1 MPTIRSATRLA
12 LVIGFACATVVWVAT
27 GIGLIPNPQKL
38 ELSKRVDMTKTIA
51 VNVTTYAENPRGIR
65 LEKILDRTVKVDEDL
80 ISIGIFQTE
89 RGYLHTSGPHEETWN
104 ANTEDRSG
112 KQISVEINSGG
123 KKWGDLELAFRPLN
137 ASAPLMGLGYP
148 YGLIAFI
155 AAATSLLGW
164 AVLAKTLRYLNPSK
178 VVPNRVRSALDTLAE
193 GLVLVDKS
201 GEIAHANQAFQ
212 AIAKLSDSECLGMRL
227 DKLGWTR
234 SDDATELEMPWVT
247 CAKLQNRICGEIVQL
262 KRPNAPVRKFVVNA
276 TPIFDASDNIKG
288 TLVSFDDVTAME
300 NKNAELAKI
309 IGSLRSSRDEVARQ
323 NEQLSFLASYDPL
336 TKCMN
341 RRAFF
346 GQFEDVWNDESVT
359 QLNLM
364 MLDVDHFKSVNDNHG
379 HSVGDEVLKAMG
391 SILREK
397 LGEVGL
403 VCRYGGEEFVVL
415 VGSVSIE
422 QCVELAEEL
431 RVTIENT
438 EICGIYI
445 TASIGVSSKEFKPMD
460 PQHMLDQADECL
472 YNAKRSGRN
481 RVIRY
486 DQRVAI
492 DESDD
497 RAPEAEIAPEEAEIS
512 YTAVTGLL
520 SALSFR
526 CPTTAE
532 HSIRVADLC
541 VAVGESLMSKRELYR
556 LEIAALLHDIGKIG
570 VPDAIL
576 HKPGPL
582 TEEEW
587 EVMRKH
593 DEIGVE
599 IVRSAFASETVA
611 SAIESHHYSFTVR
624 NQMINQQLLNQ
635 SISLIARIITVCDA
649 YDAMTNDRVYR
660 KALSIEDS
668 LAEIKKHTPG
678 QFDPL
683 VVDILVNYVESG
695 LHHPRK
701 PSADGPATKSNS
713 RTATAIGQHIEELYE
728 AIHEQDVDRLKSVV
742 TELKQ
747 DANQTG
753 EVSNAADRLDSMIQ
767 EEDNLEKVLQLANEV
782 VDICRSSRS
791 TLVETAESIVGST
804 LNNGA
809 D

>member
-1 MPTIRSATRLA
+1 MSKIRSATRLA
-12 LVIGFACATVVWVAT
+12 LVIGFACATIVWIAT
-27 GIGLIPNPQKL
+27 GIGLISNPKKL

-80 ISIGIFQTE
+80 ISIGIFQTG
-89 RGYLHTSGPHEETWN
+89 RGYLHTSGPHEATWN
-104 ANTEDRSG
+104 ANSKDRSG

-123 KKWGDLELAFRPLN
+123 KKWADLELAFRPLN
-137 ASAPLMGLGYP
+137 ASAPLMGYP

-155 AAATSLLGW
+155 AAATSLLAW
-164 AVLAKTLRYLNPSK
+164 VVLANTLRYLNPSK

-193 GLVLVDKS
+193 GLVLVDNS

-212 AIAKLSDSECLGMRL
+212 AITEMSDSECLGMRL
-227 DKLGWTR
+227 DNFGWTR
-234 SDDATELEMPWVT
+234 SDDAADLEMPWVT
-247 CAKLQNRICGEIVQL
+247 CAKSQNRICGEIVQL
-262 KRPNAPVRKFVVNA
+262 QHPNAPVRKFVVNA
-276 TPIFDASDNIKG
+276 TPIIDASDNIKG
-288 TLVSFDDVTAME
+288 TLVSFDDVTALE
-300 NKNAELAKI
+300 NKNAELAKM
-309 IGSLRSSRDEVARQ
+309 IGSLRISRDEIARQ

-336 TKCMN
+336 TMCMN

-346 GQFEDVWNDESVT
+346 GRFEDVWNDESVT

-379 HSVGDEVLKAMG
+379 HSVGDEVLKAVG
-391 SILREK
+391 SILRDK
-397 LGEVGL
+397 LSEVGL
-403 VCRYGGEEFVVL
+403 VCRFGGEEFVVL
-415 VGSVSIE
+415 VGSASVE
-422 QCVELAEEL
+422 QCVELAEGL

-438 EICGIYI
+438 EICGINI

-486 DQRVAI
+486 DQQVAI
-492 DESDD
+492 DEADD
-497 RAPEAEIAPEEAEIS
+497 KASKAEIAPKEAEIS
-512 YTAVTGLL
+512 YSAVTGLL

-526 CPTTAE
+526 CPSTAE

-570 VPDAIL
+570 VPDAVL

-582 TEEEW
+582 TKEEW
-587 EVMRKH
+587 VIMQKH
-593 DEIGVE
+593 DDIGVE
-599 IVRSAFASETVA
+599 IVRSAFASEIVA
-611 SAIESHHYSFTVR
+611 SAIESHHYSFSVR
-624 NQMINQQLLNQ
+624 NKTANQELLNQ

-668 LAEIKKHTPG
+668 LAEIKKHTPS
-678 QFDPL
+678 QFDPM

-701 PSADGPATKSNS
+701 PSADGSATKPNS

-728 AIHEQDVDRLKSVV
+728 AIHAQDVDRLKSVV
-742 TELKQ
+742 TDLKQ
-747 DANQTG
+747 DASPTG

-791 TLVETAESIVGST
+791 TFVETAETIVGST
-804 LNNGA
+804 LTNGA
-809 D
+809 N